1 MYIIKETNPTI
12 DSYKA
17 LHQTTGWNAK
27 GLYTYEQL
35 YKAICNSWFSTS
47 IYDEGNLIG
56 YGRIISDGIYQTFI
70 CDVMVHPDYQRKG
83 VGTMVMDA
91 LLEQC
96 QKENIKWVQLFCAKG
111 KQPFYQK
118 LGFKEREIDAPGMM
132 LFYTE

>member
-27 GLYTYEQL
+27 GQYTYEQL
-35 YKAICNSWFSTS
+35 YKAICNRWFSTS

>member
-35 YKAICNSWFSTS
+35 YKAICNNWFSTS
-47 IYDEGNLIG
+47 IYDKENLIG